1 VQRSHNDEK
10 FSIERITMQEAV
22 QKYYGETLTS
32 SQDLQTNACC
42 TDAALPHFVK
52 PLLARVHAE
61 VKARYYGCG
70 LVLPELLEGLTILDL
85 GCGAGRDVYV
95 LSQLAGEKGQ
105 VIGVDMTEAQLAIA
119 RKHEPYHR
127 KAFGYKRGNVRF
139 LHGDIARLDELELAD
154 ASVDL
159 IVSNCVIN
167 LAPDKA
173 AVLREAFRV
182 LKPGGELYFS
192 DVYSDRRIPAD
203 LTRDPVLYGECLSG
217 ALYWNDFLQLARN
230 SGFTD
235 PRLAD
240 DRPVTID
247 NPELIEKTG
256 NIRFY
261 SATYR
266 LFKLPGLELACEDHG
281 QSVVYRGTIPH
292 HAHAFRLDKH
302 HFIETGRQF
311 PVCGN
316 TWRMLHDTR
325 FIRHFDFY
333 GDFDRHFG
341 IFPGCGMGMPFA
353 ETAAGQQQ
361 GGCC

>member
-1 VQRSHNDEK
+1 
-10 FSIERITMQEAV
+10 MQEAV
-22 QKYYGETLTS
+22 QKYYGETLTN

-95 LSQLAGEKGQ
+95 LSQLVGEKGQ
-105 VIGVDMTEAQLAIA
+105 VIGVDMTEAQLAVA
-119 RKHEPYHR
+119 RRHEKYHQ

-139 LHGDIARLDELELAD
+139 LHGNIERLDELELAD

-167 LAPDKA
+167 LAADKA

-203 LTRDPVLYGECLSG
+203 LARDPVLYGECLSG

-266 LFKLPGLELACEDHG
+266 LFKLPDLELACEDHG

-325 FIRHFDFY
+325 FIKHFDFY

-341 IFPGCGMGMPFA
+341 IFPGCGMGIPFA
-353 ETAAGQQQ
+353 ETVAEQQK

>member
-1 VQRSHNDEK
+1 
-10 FSIERITMQEAV
+10 MQEAV

>member
-1 VQRSHNDEK
+1 
-10 FSIERITMQEAV
+10 MQEVV
-22 QKYYGETLTS
+22 QKYYSETLTS

-42 TDAALPHFVK
+42 TDAALPYFVK

-61 VKARYYGCG
+61 VQTRYYGCG

-95 LSQLAGEKGQ
+95 LSQLVGEKGQ
-105 VIGVDMTEAQLAIA
+105 VIGVDMTEEQLAVA
-119 RKHEPYHR
+119 RRHEKFHQ

-139 LHGDIARLDELELAD
+139 LHGYIERLDELALAD
-154 ASVDL
+154 ASVDV

-167 LAPDKA
+167 LAIDKT

-230 SGFTD
+230 NGFTD
-235 PRLAD
+235 PRLVD

-247 NPELIEKTG
+247 NPALIEKTG

-266 LFKLPGLELACEDHG
+266 LFKLLDLELACEDHG

-292 HAHAFRLDKH
+292 HAHVFRLDKH
-302 HFIETGRQF
+302 HVIEIGRQF

-325 FIRHFDFY
+325 FIKHFDFY

-341 IFPGCGMGMPFA
+341 IFPGCGMGIPFS
-353 ETAAGQQQ
+353 ETVTGERK